1 MKPIILFVS
10 DEKGNVTLPLKELS
24 DIIKCSY
31 EMGLLDAKREIKE
44 HFMTWKHGKQILNDI
59 DDVMSDFYERYERI
73 TE

>member
-1 MKPIILFVS
+1 MKPIILFVCN
-10 DEKGNVTLPLKELS
+10 EKGNVTLSFEELR
-24 DIIKCSY
+24 DFIKCSY

-59 DDVMSDFYERYERI
+59 DDVMSDFYERYKRV